1 MNPEL
6 VEDVIK
12 EGVESLCSK
21 LGVVKTV
28 KFLQL
33 IGVSRGDTVKEIEEK
48 TEKMSKEEALQFI
61 ERIKKEKKELWKKMG
76 LA

>member
-48 TEKMSKEEALQFI
+48 TGKMSKEEALQFI
-61 ERIKKEKKELWKKMG
+61 EKVKKEKKELWKKMG
-76 LA
+76 LV

>member
-33 IGVSRGDTVKEIEEK
+33 VGVSRGDTVKEIEEK

-61 ERIKKEKKELWKKMG
+61 ESVKKEKKELWKKMG

>member
-33 IGVSRGDTVKEIEEK
+33 VGVSRGDTVKEIEEK